1 MCEGLGAR
9 LDEEVEDH
17 LWNDFES
24 CAQSVTLL
32 YRNPTWKALQK
43 AAASTTQLYK
53 SGLEREKKSFDRGY
67 MAGRQS
73 VAREIL
79 GLRRNRELSVEEI
92 WKLLSKPLCPT
103 DHSRPSP
110 GPPPEPSDSHAV
122 DVFQQ
127 VLSKFRY
134 MAGRQSVARE
144 ILGLRRNRELSVEE
158 IWKLLSKPL
167 CPTDHS
173 RPSPGPPP
181 EPSDSHAVD
190 VFQQALCVP
199 SNAVSPQRV
208 NELNSFLSGQLNRHR
223 KRVHSPSSGPFKK
236 LRRSQ

>member
-127 VLSKFRY
+127 
-134 MAGRQSVARE
+134 
-144 ILGLRRNRELSVEE
+144 
-158 IWKLLSKPL
+158 
-167 CPTDHS
+167 
-173 RPSPGPPP
+173 
-181 EPSDSHAVD
+181 
-190 VFQQALCVP
+190 ALCVP